1 MSPSPMRLVSAL
13 TLDARP
19 SRPTAPPTLAP
30 TAPRRPLPTRSARG
44 CGERPRR
51 LPPHALYDALGSAL
65 FDAICHLPWY
75 PITRAETALLRTHR
89 RSILE
94 AAGRRPRVVELGPGN
109 GEKLATLMQG
119 GAPDAG
125 LRRPSGRR
133 LGDRARCRVGAGCA
147 ACPASRCTRTWRAT
161 KSVCAT
167 SPPSR
172 DAGETLLVAFLG
184 SNIGNFDPPEA
195 AALLTTS
202 ARAMQRGDTLLI
214 GADLVK
220 PVEQLQAAY
229 DDPLGVTAAFNC
241 NLLVRLNREL
251 DADFDLEHFAHDARW
266 NPRAQR
272 MEMHL
277 VSLAQQRVH
286 IPGAG
291 LVIDFH
297 AGETIWT
304 ESSYKYEPA
313 GVRRHA
319 VAGRVLAV
327 ASWQDEDAGFLLTL
341 AAARR
346 QATESQGCKH
356 AQDSRREEAV
366 RRARS
371 S

>member
-1 MSPSPMRLVSAL
+1 MSPSPIRLVSPSPSMR
-13 TLDARP
+13 DRP
-19 SRPTAPPTLAP
+19 GRRPPTLPP
-30 TAPRRPLPTRSARG
+30 TATAASFAEEIGAWL
-44 CGERPRR
+44 GEHPRR

-75 PITRAETALLRTHR
+75 PITRAETLLLRTHR

-109 GEKLATLMQG
+109 GEKLATLLQD
-119 GAPDAG
+119 GAPDGRPFDVHLVDVSATALDAASARLRRLPGIAVHTHVARYEVG
-125 LRRPSGRR
+125 LR
-133 LGDRARCRVGAGCA
+133 DVTA
-147 ACPASRCTRTWRAT
+147 
-161 KSVCAT
+161 
-167 SPPSR
+167 SR
-172 DAGETLLVAFLG
+172 DAGETLLVGFLG

-195 AALLTTS
+195 AALLADIRS
-202 ARAMQRGDTLLI
+202 AMQRGDTLLI

-277 VSLAQQRVH
+277 VSLAQQRVQ
-286 IPGAG
+286 IPGAD
-291 LVIDFH
+291 LVIDFQ

-313 GVRRHA
+313 QFA
-319 VAGRVLAV
+319 ESLWQAGFAPA
-327 ASWQDEDAGFLLTL
+327 ASWQDHEDGFLLTL
-341 AAARR
+341 AV
-346 QATESQGCKH
+346 
-356 AQDSRREEAV
+356 AQ
-366 RRARS
+366 
-371 S
+371 